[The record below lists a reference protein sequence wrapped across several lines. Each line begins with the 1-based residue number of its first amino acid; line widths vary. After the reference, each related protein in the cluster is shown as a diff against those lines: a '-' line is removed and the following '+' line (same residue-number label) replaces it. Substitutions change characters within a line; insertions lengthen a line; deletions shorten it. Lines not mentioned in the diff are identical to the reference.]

1 MGVAGISVPY
11 TGFFAPYMVS
21 KYLQCISQRCN
32 PIFVAGIFLP
42 FIKEWPYIAESRPNG
57 RDSVDF
63 AYLTAWLLG
72 RSLLRLLAVGA
83 QTENLKGVGFDGKTV
98 AVSDLTQPGFAGRV
112 DFHGFAATLAHQM
125 VVMSVVAA

>member
-1 MGVAGISVPY
+1 
-11 TGFFAPYMVS
+11 MVS

-42 FIKEWPYIAESRPNG
+42 FIKEWPYTAESRPNG

-63 AYLTAWLLG
+63 AYLAAWLLG
-72 RSLLRLLAVGA
+72 RSLLRLLRLLAVGA

-112 DFHGFAATLAHQM
+112 D
-125 VVMSVVAA
+125 